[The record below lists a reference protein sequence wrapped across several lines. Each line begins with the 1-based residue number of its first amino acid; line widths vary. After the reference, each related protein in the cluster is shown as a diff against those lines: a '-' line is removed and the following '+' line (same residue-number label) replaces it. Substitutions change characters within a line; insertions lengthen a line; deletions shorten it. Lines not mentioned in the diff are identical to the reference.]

1 MRKLTVNE
9 AIYCGCLLRRAAI
22 LLFIATLVVA
32 SVAFPAYAAEGPGR
46 VLFTH
51 GGWDGHEPEA
61 YRDLLAPWLRDQGFE
76 VIVSDSLE
84 PYADAEFMSG
94 IDLVVQIWTMG
105 TITADQLNGLLTAVE
120 NGMGIAGWHGGLGDS
135 FRLAQRYE
143 YMIGG
148 QWVEHPGNDGIPYRV
163 NITDH
168 EDPITRGLAD
178 FDVVSEQYYMH
189 VDPNNKVL
197 ATTTFNGDHDY
208 WVKDAVIPVAWKRK
222 YGEGRVFYTS
232 LGHKPDV
239 YEIPEALQILQRGIL
254 WASRSRYEETP
265 NLVSPRYPSR

>member
-1 MRKLTVNE
+1 VNAAYSSIALMFQVAVFLFVATV
-9 AIYCGCLLRRAAI
+9 
-22 LLFIATLVVA
+22 TLP
-32 SVAFPAYAAEGPGR
+32 AFGAEGPGR

-51 GGWDGHEPEA
+51 GGWEGHEPEA
-61 YRDLLAPWLRDQGFE
+61 YRDLLVPWLRDQGFE

-84 PYADAEFMSG
+84 PYADAEFMNG

-105 TITADQLNGLLTAVE
+105 AITGEQLNGLLAAVE

-148 QWVEHPGNDGIPYRV
+148 QWVEHPGNDGVSYRV
-163 NITDH
+163 NITDQ
-168 EDPITRGLAD
+168 EDPVTQGLAD

-208 WVKDAVIPVAWKRK
+208 WIKDAVIPVAWKRK

-239 YEIPEALQILQRGIL
+239 YEIPEALQLLRRGIL
-254 WASRSRYEETP
+254 WASRGKYEQTP